1 MAGHSKWANIKHKKA
16 KADAQKGK
24 LYTKIAREIIM
35 AAKQGG
41 GDPEANFALRIAI
54 DKARSMN
61 LPNEN
66 INRAIQRGVGAQD
79 GDNYESFSYE
89 GYGPG
94 GVAIIVDLLSDNRNR
109 TASDIRH
116 LFSKHGGNMGETGCV
131 SYMFDRKG
139 VILIDREKEAH
150 SEDDMLLIALEAGA
164 EDLQI
169 EEDSFQI
176 ITAPDELETVRR
188 SLQEQGVQM
197 ESAELSMLPQTM
209 VAVDGEVAEKALK
222 LLNAL
227 EDHDDVQNVYT
238 NADIEDVE

>member
-1 MAGHSKWANIKHKKA
+1 MSGHSKWANIKHKKA
-16 KADAQKGK
+16 KVDAQRGK
-24 LYTKIAREIIM
+24 LYTKIAKEIIM

-41 GDPEANFALRIAI
+41 GDPEANFALRMAV
-54 DKARSMN
+54 DKARAAN

-79 GDNYESFSYE
+79 GDNFESFSYE

-94 GVAIIVDLLSDNRNR
+94 GVAVIVDLLSDNRNR

-116 LFSKHGGNMGETGCV
+116 LFSKNGGNMGETGCV

-139 VILIDREKEAH
+139 VILIDREVEMR
-150 SEDDMLLIALEAGA
+150 SEDDMLLVVLEAGA

-169 EEDSFQI
+169 EEDSFQV
-176 ITAPDELETVRR
+176 ITAPDELEAVRR
-188 SLQEQGVQM
+188 SLQQQGVAI

-209 VAVDGEVAEKALK
+209 VAVEGEAAEKALK

-227 EDHDDVQNVYT
+227 EEHDDVQNVYT
-238 NADIEDVE
+238 NADIEDEE

>member
-1 MAGHSKWANIKHKKA
+1 MSGHSKWANIKHKKA
-16 KADAQKGK
+16 KVDAQRGK
-24 LYTKIAREIIM
+24 LYTKIAKEIIM

-41 GDPEANFALRIAI
+41 GDAEANFALRMAI
-54 DKARSMN
+54 DKARAAN

-66 INRAIQRGVGAQD
+66 INRAVQRGVGAQD

-94 GVAIIVDLLSDNRNR
+94 GVAVIVDLLSDNRNR

-116 LFSKHGGNMGETGCV
+116 LFSKNGGNMGETGCV

-139 VILIDREKEAH
+139 VILIDREEETR
-150 SEDDMLLIALEAGA
+150 SEDDLLLLVLEAGA
-164 EDLQI
+164 EDLQT
-169 EEDSFQI
+169 EEDSFQV
-176 ITAPDELETVRR
+176 ITAPDELEAVRR
-188 SLQEQGVQM
+188 FLQQQGVKM

-209 VAVDGEVAEKALK
+209 VAVEGEAAEKALK

-227 EDHDDVQNVYT
+227 EEHDDVQNVYT
-238 NADIEDVE
+238 NADIEDEE

>member
-1 MAGHSKWANIKHKKA
+1 MSGHSKWANIKHKKA
-16 KADAQKGK
+16 KVDAQRGK
-24 LYTKIAREIIM
+24 LYTKIAKEIIM

-41 GDPEANFALRIAI
+41 GDPEANFALRMAI
-54 DKARSMN
+54 DKARAAN

-94 GVAIIVDLLSDNRNR
+94 GVAVIVDLLSDNRNR

-116 LFSKHGGNMGETGCV
+116 LFSKNGGNMGETGCV

-139 VILIDREKEAH
+139 VILIDREEETR
-150 SEDDMLLIALEAGA
+150 SEDDLLLLVLEAGA
-164 EDLQI
+164 EDLQT
-169 EEDSFQI
+169 EEDSFQV

-188 SLQEQGVQM
+188 FLQQQGVKM

-209 VAVDGEVAEKALK
+209 VAVEGEAAEKALK

-227 EDHDDVQNVYT
+227 EEHDDVQNVYT
-238 NADIEDVE
+238 NADIEDEE

>member
-16 KADAQKGK
+16 RADAQKGK
-24 LYTKIAREIIM
+24 LYTKIAREIIV

-41 GDPEANFALRIAI
+41 GDPDANFALRIAI

-61 LPNEN
+61 LPNDN

-139 VILIDREKEAH
+139 VIIVDREQESR
-150 SEDDMLLIALEAGA
+150 SEDDMLLAALEGGA

-169 EEDSFQI
+169 EDDSFQV
-176 ITAPDELETVRR
+176 ITAPEDLEAVRR

-209 VAVDGEVAEKALK
+209 VAVDGEAAVKALR
-222 LLNAL
+222 LLDAL
-227 EDHDDVQNVYT
+227 EEHDDVQNVYT

>member
-16 KADAQKGK
+16 RADAQKGK
-24 LYTKIAREIIM
+24 LYTKIAREIIV

-41 GDPEANFALRIAI
+41 GDPDANFALRIAI

-61 LPNEN
+61 LPNDN

-139 VILIDREKEAH
+139 VIIVDREQESR
-150 SEDDMLLIALEAGA
+150 SEDDMLLAALEGGA

-169 EEDSFQI
+169 EDDSFQV
-176 ITAPDELETVRR
+176 ITAPEDLEAVRR

-197 ESAELSMLPQTM
+197 ESGELSMLPQTM
-209 VAVDGEVAEKALK
+209 VAVDGEAAVKALR
-222 LLNAL
+222 LLDAL
-227 EDHDDVQNVYT
+227 EEHDDVQNVYT